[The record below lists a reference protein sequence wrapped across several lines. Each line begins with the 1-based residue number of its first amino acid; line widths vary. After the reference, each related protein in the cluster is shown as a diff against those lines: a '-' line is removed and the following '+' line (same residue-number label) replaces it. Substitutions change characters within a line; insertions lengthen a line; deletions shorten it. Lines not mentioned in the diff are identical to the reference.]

1 MKEMLNNLQQPREK
15 SFAFSAENQAKAA
28 AHIAKYPVGRQASAV
43 LPLLDLA
50 QRQSGGWLP
59 PAAIETVAAALGMPE
74 IRVYEVASFYTMF
87 NLKPVGKYHVQL
99 CGTTPCWLRGAAEL
113 KERCQSVLGIKEGDV
128 TKDGNFSLVEVECLG
143 ACVNAPMVQIND
155 DFYEDLTPD
164 QLEKVLGDL
173 ANNRACIVGSQI
185 GRQASAP
192 EGYSAPGA
200 GMKAEAAPK
209 PKTPAKGKKAKGET
223 DAG

>member
-1 MKEMLNNLQQPREK
+1 MKEQIATSKPAFQPTFVFTKENK
-15 SFAFSAENQAKAA
+15 LKAES
-28 AHIAKYPVGRQASAV
+28 HIAKYPQGRQASAV

-59 PAAIETVAAALGMPE
+59 RAAIEAVAHLLAMPV
-74 IRVYEVASFYTMF
+74 IRVFEVASFYTMF
-87 NLKPVGKYHVQL
+87 NLKPVGKYHLQL

-113 KERCQSVLGIKEGDV
+113 KERCETILGVKEGEV
-128 TKDGNFSLVEVECLG
+128 TPDGIFSLVEVECLG

-164 QLEKVLGDL
+164 LFEKILDDL
-173 ANNRACIVGSQI
+173 AKGRDCHPGSQI

-192 EGYSAPGA
+192 EGYAKELTTT
-200 GMKAEAAPK
+200 KAQQKEKPPVKRKQPK
-209 PKTPAKGKKAKGET
+209 GDG
-223 DAG
+223 DAR